1 MNIHKIVNYNIK
13 NKIHTATAGDLNDSL
28 DYQNK
33 SNFIIGRVFEY
44 GTLMDLKEVLRF
56 YGMEKSKQAIISA
69 KFLKKNAINTA
80 SLIFNIPRTSIPCFN
95 TKPSHLPF

>member
-1 MNIHKIVNYNIK
+1 MEKPNLSKQAFWDVDFDN
-13 NKIHTATAGDLNDSL
+13 L

-44 GTLMDLKEVLRF
+44 GTLMDLKEILRC

-69 KFLKKNAINTA
+69 RFLKKNAINTA